1 MDPILILAALVLLIL
16 QEIHMNTIV
25 MLMDLM
31 EILTHGGNNV
41 VIGMVINV
49 NQRVNN
55 DNFKL
60 LL

>member
-25 MLMDLM
+25 MVMVLM

-41 VIGMVINV
+41 VIGMVINA

-55 DNFKL
+55 DNF
-60 LL
+60 

>member
-25 MLMDLM
+25 MVMDLM

-41 VIGMVINV
+41 AIGTKIDA

-55 DNFKL
+55 
-60 LL
+60 